1 MSFLNVVPDSVS
13 SAAGHLGAIGS
24 ALSAANAS
32 ALGPTTGA
40 TAMAADEVSAAVQS
54 IFAAHA
60 QGYQSLSAHVAA
72 FHSQFVDLLN
82 GGAAAYLSSEI
93 ANAHQILGGVPAA
106 TVTDTPPP
114 STPPPS
120 TPPPSTPPPP
130 GPTVTTLG
138 SLKAGPVSLALSESV
153 SPNGTSLS
161 LSGRVGRSPVDITRK
176 VPRAA
181 VGDLNAALRVVD
193 PSALG
198 R

>member
-40 TAMAADEVSAAVQS
+40 AAMAADEVSAAVQS

-60 QGYQSLSAHVAA
+60 HGYQSLSAHVAT

-106 TVTDTPPP
+106 AVTD
-114 STPPPS
+114 TPPPS